1 MLSEKSS
8 KVLEQ
13 FFLQREQFE
22 QKVASMKP
30 QELAQVLSEVL
41 ALYANDKNSSTRC
54 ALGREE
60 E

>member
-8 KVLEQ
+8 EVLEQ

-22 QKVASMKP
+22 QTVASMNP

-41 ALYANDKNSSTRC
+41 ALYANDKNSST
-54 ALGREE
+54 L
-60 E
+60 